1 MLAFFKNFRVELLC
15 GLTVALALI
24 PEAVA
29 FSFIAYV
36 DPRVGLYAA
45 FMMGLITAILG
56 GRPGMISGATGAIAV
71 IFAKLMLKQ
80 TTIHG
85 PSVALQYLFLA
96 VGVMGLI
103 QIAFGLLRWGKYITI
118 IPHSV
123 MIGFVNGLAIII
135 AKAQFAQFKIK
146 TDTGVEE
153 LLPIQPLALMIGL
166 MIVTMAI
173 IHWLPKITKII
184 PSTLVAIVTVTGVS
198 VYLRSRGYEIRN
210 VMDFVRSM
218 DPSQTSLTASLPTF
232 ILPTINFEM
241 LKTVLPYS
249 TLAAAVGLTE
259 SLMTLMLID
268 EITDTKGQK
277 NKESIGQGIANL
289 INGFFGGMGGCAM
302 IGQSMIN
309 IRGGARGRTSGIV
322 AAVSMMVFI
331 MYASKLVEMIP
342 LAALVGVMFMVSIGT
357 FEWSSLRLLNRIP
370 RPDAIIIL
378 VVTGITIVF
387 DLAIA
392 VFAGVI
398 IAAVV
403 YSWNQGRELTFTKDQ
418 THKKNDKYIFKGTLF
433 FGSADNFKN
442 SFDYNQRTGTVVIDM
457 HDARVCDYSGAETL
471 DNVRNKYK
479 EHGRKVVYRN
489 MNKQCMELVKNTGVQ
504 LEYSIE

>member
-403 YSWNQGRELTFTKDQ
+403 YSWNQGRELTFTKGQ

-442 SFDYNQRTGTVVIDM
+442 SFDYNQSTETVVIDM

>member
-45 FMMGLITAILG
+45 FMMGLITAVVG

-71 IFAKLMLKQ
+71 IFAKLMLEQ
-80 TTIHG
+80 TKIHG
-85 PSVALQYLFLA
+85 SSVALQYLFLA
-96 VGVMGLI
+96 VCVMGLI

-135 AKAQFAQFKIK
+135 AQAQFAQFKIR
-146 TDTGVEE
+146 TDTGME
-153 LLPIQPLALMIGL
+153 LLPTQPLALMIGL
-166 MIVTMAI
+166 IIVTMVI

-232 ILPTINFEM
+232 ILPTVNFEM

-249 TLAAAVGLTE
+249 TVAAAVGLTE
-259 SLMTLMLID
+259 SLMTLTLID

-277 NKESIGQGIANL
+277 NKESIGQGVANL

-331 MYASKLVEMIP
+331 MYASELVEMIP

-387 DLAIA
+387 HNLAIA
-392 VFAGVI
+392 VLVGVI

-403 YSWNQGRELTFTKDQ
+403 YSWNQGGALTFTKDQ
-418 THKKNDKYIFKGTLF
+418 THNKNDKYIFKGTLF

-442 SFDYNQRTGTVVIDM
+442 SFDYNQSTETVVIDM
-457 HDARVCDYSGAETL
+457 HDTRVCDYSGAETL
-471 DNVRNKYK
+471 ENVRNKYK
-479 EHGRKVVYRN
+479 ENGRKVIYRN
-489 MNKQCMELVKNTGVQ
+489 MNKQCMELVKNTGAQ
-504 LEYSIE
+504 LEYLIE

>member
-1 MLAFFKNFRVELLC
+1 MLGFFKNFRVELLC

-29 FSFIAYV
+29 FSFIAHV

-85 PSVALQYLFLA
+85 PDVALQYLFLA

-442 SFDYNQRTGTVVIDM
+442 SFDYNQSTETVVIDM

>member
-1 MLAFFKNFRVELLC
+1 MLAFLKNFRVELLC

-442 SFDYNQRTGTVVIDM
+442 SFDYNQSTETVVIDM

>member
-153 LLPIQPLALMIGL
+153 LLPIQPLGLMIGL

-442 SFDYNQRTGTVVIDM
+442 SFDYNQSTETVVIDM

>member
-153 LLPIQPLALMIGL
+153 LLPIQPLGLMIGL

-184 PSTLVAIVTVTGVS
+184 PSTLVAIVVVTGVS

-403 YSWNQGRELTFTKDQ
+403 YSWNQGRELTFTKDK

-442 SFDYNQRTGTVVIDM
+442 SFDYNQSTETVVIDM